1 MMKAS
6 LKKKMQASAENPWW
20 VSPNHLKEWDKCPK
34 QFYYKTVLGQRWL
47 SNERNFELGKA
58 VHALM
63 DLEAKGLPYAHVFQ
77 TLSPNIQAHFKA
89 LQTDAIAQAPVMAS
103 EYAFYVPF
111 QATMFPHV
119 QLTGRIDRL
128 SVVENTISIIDWK
141 TGTAVPQDYPN
152 AWQTR
157 LYAYAIWQILTH
169 QPNLLPTL
177 LPNAPAWKAEQG
189 LAFYYVEVRLNRQPY
204 VKAYRVAIDE
214 AYIRDTEALVAQRLT
229 AILAETEFRL
239 PKACPDKYC
248 PFSKV
253 CGILPESSEQLTLF
267 ALPQASV
274 LELKVDEAE
283 NPLDLF

>member
-1 MMKAS
+1 MKTS
-6 LKKKMQASAENPWW
+6 SVPKPMQATTENPWW

-63 DLEAKGLPYAHVFQ
+63 DLEAKGLPYEHVLK
-77 TLSPNIQAHFKA
+77 TLSPNIQAHFNA
-89 LQTDAIAQAPVMAS
+89 LQADSIAQAPIVAS

-111 QATMFPHV
+111 QATIFPHV
-119 QLTGRIDRL
+119 KLTGRIDRL
-128 SVVENTISIIDWK
+128 SMVDNTLSIIDWK
-141 TGTAVPQDYPN
+141 TGTAVPQDYQN

-157 LYAYAIWQILTH
+157 LYAYALWQILTH
-169 QPNLLPTL
+169 QPNLLQNL
-177 LPNAPAWKAEQG
+177 LSSAPAWKPSQG
-189 LAFYYVEVRLNRQPY
+189 LAFYYVDVRLNRQPH

-214 AYIRDTEALVAQRLT
+214 GYIRETEALVSQRLN
-229 AILAETEFRL
+229 AILAETQFPL
-239 PKACPDKYC
+239 PKACPDQYC

-253 CGILPESSEQLTLF
+253 CGILPETAEQLALF

-274 LELKVDEAE
+274 LESRAEEEE

>member
-1 MMKAS
+1 MKTS
-6 LKKKMQASAENPWW
+6 SVPKPMQATAENPWW

-63 DLEAKGLPYAHVFQ
+63 DLEAKGLPYTHVLK
-77 TLSPNIQAHFKA
+77 TLSPNIQAHFNA
-89 LQTDAIAQAPVMAS
+89 LQADSIAQAPIVAS

-111 QATMFPHV
+111 QATIFPHV
-119 QLTGRIDRL
+119 KLTGRIDRL
-128 SVVENTISIIDWK
+128 SMVDNTLSIIDWK
-141 TGTAVPQDYPN
+141 TGTAVPQDYQN

-157 LYAYAIWQILTH
+157 LYAYALWQILTH
-169 QPNLLPTL
+169 QPNLLQNL
-177 LPNAPAWKAEQG
+177 LSSTPAWKPSHG
-189 LAFYYVEVRLNRQPY
+189 LAFYYVDVRLNRQPK
-204 VKAYRVAIDE
+204 VKTYRVAIDE
-214 AYIRDTEALVAQRLT
+214 GYIRETEALVSQRLH
-229 AILAETEFRL
+229 AILAETQFPL
-239 PKACPDKYC
+239 PKACPDPYC

-253 CGILPESSEQLTLF
+253 CGILPESTEQLALF

-274 LELKVDEAE
+274 LESRAEEEE

>member
-1 MMKAS
+1 MKTS
-6 LKKKMQASAENPWW
+6 SVPKPMQATAENPWW

-63 DLEAKGLPYAHVFQ
+63 DLEAKGLPYTHVLK
-77 TLSPNIQAHFKA
+77 TLSPNIQAHFNA
-89 LQTDAIAQAPVMAS
+89 LQADSIAQAPIVAS

-111 QATMFPHV
+111 QATIFPHV
-119 QLTGRIDRL
+119 KLTGRIDRL
-128 SVVENTISIIDWK
+128 SMVDNTLSIIDWK
-141 TGTAVPQDYPN
+141 TGTAVPQDYQN

-157 LYAYAIWQILTH
+157 LYAYALWQILTH
-169 QPNLLPTL
+169 QPNLLQNL
-177 LPNAPAWKAEQG
+177 LSSAPAWKPSQG
-189 LAFYYVEVRLNRQPY
+189 LAFYYVDVRLYRQPH

-214 AYIRDTEALVAQRLT
+214 GYIRETEALLSQRLH
-229 AILAETEFRL
+229 AILAETQFPL
-239 PKACPDKYC
+239 PKACPDQYC

-253 CGILPESSEQLTLF
+253 CGILPESTEQLALF

-274 LELKVDEAE
+274 LESRAEEEE